1 MNEKRILKNVGVVF
15 AILIL
20 AKIAAFANDAI
31 LAAFIGTSADADAF
45 YMVLGIQQVI
55 YPMLSVGIWKVFLP
69 EYKKNM
75 VLNGEKA
82 ADIFANKIM
91 VLFTGFS
98 LIVAGLIFIFHE
110 KIVSVCAPGLK
121 GDVKVLCGELLK
133 ISSPLYVFIIISAVI
148 ATMLQCHGQ
157 FVGSQIREIVSH
169 IPTIIT
175 AIFLYQRFGIPALVY
190 GLIAGSLLRFLV
202 EIPFINWEYK
212 FTFEKISFN
221 ETEIGMLK
229 KLPEALLTAGI
240 EQINVLADKVMAS
253 MMIVGS
259 ISALNYAQKLVNVF
273 SGLFGNA
280 IGTALY
286 PQIAEYAAKK
296 DSDKIEKILVQS
308 IYVICFMMVPITIGS
323 IFFSTTIIE
332 CVFQRGEFG
341 KEATRLTAITYQFYV
356 IGLSFV
362 GMKAILS
369 NVLYSFGDTKGAVRV
384 SVYTVLVNIILN
396 ILLSP
401 YMGTRGL
408 ALATSIASIVNVCVS
423 VYILRKYVLISLKK
437 IYKEIL
443 KIVLCAFCSCLIT
456 YLWLNNI
463 MLSCY
468 VKMLIAVVVCMFLY
482 FGILYVAKSES
493 IRISF
498 IYIRKMLEK

>member
-1 MNEKRILKNVGVVF
+1 
-15 AILIL
+15 
-20 AKIAAFANDAI
+20 
-31 LAAFIGTSADADAF
+31 
-45 YMVLGIQQVI
+45 
-55 YPMLSVGIWKVFLP
+55 
-69 EYKKNM
+69 
-75 VLNGEKA
+75 
-82 ADIFANKIM
+82 
-91 VLFTGFS
+91 
-98 LIVAGLIFIFHE
+98 
-110 KIVSVCAPGLK
+110 
-121 GDVKVLCGELLK
+121 
-133 ISSPLYVFIIISAVI
+133 
-148 ATMLQCHGQ
+148 
-157 FVGSQIREIVSH
+157 
-169 IPTIIT
+169 
-175 AIFLYQRFGIPALVY
+175 
-190 GLIAGSLLRFLV
+190 
-202 EIPFINWEYK
+202 
-212 FTFEKISFN
+212 
-221 ETEIGMLK
+221 
-229 KLPEALLTAGI
+229 
-240 EQINVLADKVMAS
+240 
-253 MMIVGS
+253 
-259 ISALNYAQKLVNVF
+259 
-273 SGLFGNA
+273 
-280 IGTALY
+280 
-286 PQIAEYAAKK
+286 
-296 DSDKIEKILVQS
+296 
-308 IYVICFMMVPITIGS
+308 MMVPITIGS